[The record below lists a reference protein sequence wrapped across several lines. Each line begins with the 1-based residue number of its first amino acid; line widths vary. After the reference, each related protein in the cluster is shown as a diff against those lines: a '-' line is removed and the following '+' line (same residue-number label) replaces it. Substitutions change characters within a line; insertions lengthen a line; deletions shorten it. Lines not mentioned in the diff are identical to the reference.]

1 MSGSKREEEDEEE
14 EERRER
20 RKGEWRRRSSLLRV
34 RTCLGPRAVT
44 TCRELPLARREERAW
59 LMRDRCWGLVT
70 VILQPGDL

>member
-1 MSGSKREEEDEEE
+1 MSGRKREEEE

-59 LMRDRCWGLVT
+59 LIRERCWELVT
-70 VILQPGDL
+70 AILQPGGL